1 MYKRQLLNRLSNK
14 FNTIIAV
21 LLPSFLFAL
30 LHVELLGAFIFAA
43 LLSLIYLKTKS
54 IYGPVIIHMSNNF
67 LALIF
72 MMISEILYEQTS
84 KDLMLIE
91 FQKSWWI
98 GIFGIIISAPW
109 LFIFIKKNKIF
120 RLVSSSDKNESS
132 VKELKAE
139 GK

>member
-1 MYKRQLLNRLSNK
+1 M
-14 FNTIIAV
+14 I
-21 LLPSFLFAL
+21 
-30 LHVELLGAFIFAA
+30 
-43 LLSLIYLKTKS
+43 
-54 IYGPVIIHMSNNF
+54 
-67 LALIF
+67 
-72 MMISEILYEQTS
+72 ISEILYEQTS